1 MHYYDRMYPS
11 QDVAGSIGNLIA
23 LPLQGQALKN
33 GNSAFVGEN
42 WNAHPNQWEI
52 LLHQTEKLGIED
64 VEGYTKKW
72 KRELAESSG
81 ILVGSER
88 DHRSKA
94 LIFQDLIC

>member
-23 LPLQGQALKN
+23 FPLQGQALKN

-64 VEGYTKKW
+64 VEGYTNVVFRIDCKYGN
-72 KRELAESSG
+72 L
-81 ILVGSER
+81 GS
-88 DHRSKA
+88 
-94 LIFQDLIC
+94 LIKP

>member
-1 MHYYDRMYPS
+1 MDITNILVPAM
-11 QDVAGSIGNLIA
+11 VASFFNGFK
-23 LPLQGQALKN
+23 PLFVYSQALKN

-72 KRELAESSG
+72 KRELAEASG